1 MMRRIAVVGD
11 ELETGGEILSYSGPV
26 FTIGDAGRQVALI
39 GGTAWCQACKS
50 TGVIAKA
57 GGPRRIDFMG
67 ETAADRDIV
76 LCKCPT
82 PPKIVAR
89 LAGDSWCDDMAEAM
103 SVATPES
110 TPEAIRYGVTVAGA
124 SGIAPP
130 LVGQYDDRYVLRNA
144 NGQALAHTA
153 YAVQRKNG
161 IFEYGETDGH
171 GHTHLL
177 ASVASAENINVYLAG

>member
-11 ELETGGEILSYSGPV
+11 KLETGGEILPYSGPG
-26 FTIGDAGRQVALI
+26 FTIGDAGHQVALI
-39 GGTAWCQACKS
+39 GGTAWCEACKS

-82 PPKIVAR
+82 PPQIVAT
-89 LAGDSWCDDMAEAM
+89 LSGDSWCDDMVETIG
-103 SVATPES
+103 VATPEA
-110 TPEAIRYGVTVAGA
+110 TRYGVTVAGA
-124 SGIAPP
+124 SRITPP
-130 LVGQYDDRYVLRNA
+130 VAGQYDERFVLRNS
-144 NGQALAHTA
+144 NGQPLTNTA

-161 IFEYGETDGH
+161 IFEYGETDGS
-171 GHTHLL
+171 GRTHLL
-177 ASVASAENINVYLAG
+177 SSIASAEVINVYLAG

>member
-11 ELETGGEILSYSGPV
+11 KLETGGEILSYSGPV
-26 FTIGDAGRQVALI
+26 FTIGDAGHQVALI
-39 GGTAWCQACKS
+39 GGTAWCEACKS

-76 LCKCPT
+76 LCKCST
-82 PPKIVAR
+82 PPQIVAT
-89 LAGDSWCDDMAEAM
+89 LSGDSWCDDMVETM
-103 SVATPES
+103 GVATS
-110 TPEAIRYGVTVAGA
+110 EATRHGVTVAGA

-130 LVGQYDDRYVLRNA
+130 VIGQYDDRFVLRNA
-144 NGQALAHTA
+144 KGQALTHTA
-153 YAVQRKNG
+153 YAMQRKSG
-161 IFEYGETDGH
+161 IFEYGETDGD

-177 ASVASAENINVYLAG
+177 ASTASAENINIYVK